1 MPKVIVGMSGGVDSS
16 VTAYLLKEKGYEVE
30 GLSFILF
37 ETRGRT
43 DLTACCSLQAIEG
56 ASKTASAIGIP
67 HSSIDVRNDFI
78 EKVIEPFVDSYTKGL
93 TPNPCILCNRHIKFP
108 YLLKEVDRRGAEF
121 IATGH
126 YARAVRSSELRVQSS
141 KFLDSSLVSARGGR
155 HSSLLKGIDPKKDQS
170 YFLYVLRRGEL
181 ERLLLPLGDYKKEDV
196 RKIANNLGLPAA
208 QRPESQEICFIE
220 DRNYF
225 KFIDNI
231 SQFTCGPGP
240 IIDMNG
246 KILGEH
252 KGIYHY
258 TVGQRKGL
266 GISSQ
271 EPLYVTKIDAVKNII
286 YVGSKESAMMKEIE
300 VDNLNWLIPIRPFSS
315 ASGGQATSP
324 FKATVKVR
332 SMMKPEPANIF
343 ISPDL
348 KTANII
354 FDKPQWAPAP
364 GQSAVFYDEDVV
376 IAGGV
381 IAKVEL
387 NEMLSA

>member
-16 VTAYLLKEKGYEVE
+16 VTAYLLKEQGYEVE

-43 DLTACCSLQAIEG
+43 DTATCCSLQAIED

-67 HSSIDVRNDFI
+67 HSSVDVRNDFI

-108 YLLKEVDRRGAEF
+108 YLLKEADKRGAEF

-126 YARAVRSSELRVQSS
+126 YARVRNALCVTRNELKDKNASRITHHG
-141 KFLDSSLVSARGGR
+141 LR
-155 HSSLLKGIDPKKDQS
+155 LLKGIDPKKDQS
-170 YFLYVLRRGEL
+170 YFLYVLRQEEL
-181 ERLLLPLGDYKKEDV
+181 KRILFPLGDYKKEDV
-196 RKIANNLGLPAA
+196 RKIACNLGLPSAR
-208 QRPESQEICFIE
+208 RPESQEICFTG

-225 KFIDNI
+225 KFIDNV

-258 TVGQRKGL
+258 TIGQRKGL
-266 GISSQ
+266 GISSK
-271 EPLYVTKIDAVKNII
+271 EPLYVTKIDAEKNIV
-286 YVGSKESAMMKEIE
+286 YVGSQEQAKIKEFE
-300 VDNLNWLIPIRPFSS
+300 VSDLNWLIPPPFNPPL
-315 ASGGQATSP
+315 AKGGDSWV
-324 FKATVKVR
+324 FRFTVKVR
-332 SMMKPEPANIF
+332 SMMKAESAAIHLSENA
-343 ISPDL
+343 DTV
-348 KTANII
+348 KVV
-354 FDKPQWAPAP
+354 FDEPQWAPAP
-364 GQSAVFYDEDVV
+364 GQSAVFYDNDVV
-376 IAGGV
+376 LGGG
-381 IAKVEL
+381 IIRG
-387 NEMLSA
+387 

>member
-1 MPKVIVGMSGGVDSS
+1 MSGGVDSS
-16 VTAYLLKEKGYEVE
+16 VTAYLLREQGYEVE
-30 GLSFILF
+30 GLSFVLF

-43 DLTACCSLQAIEG
+43 DATTCCSLQAIEG
-56 ASKTASAIGIP
+56 ASKTPSAIRIP

-78 EKVIEPFVDSYTKGL
+78 EKVIDPFVDSYTKGL

-108 YLLKEVDRRGAEF
+108 YLLKEADRRGAEF

-126 YARAVRSSELRVQSS
+126 YARVRNALCVTRNELKDKNALRITHHG
-141 KFLDSSLVSARGGR
+141 LR
-155 HSSLLKGIDPKKDQS
+155 LLKGIDPKKDQS
-170 YFLYVLRRGEL
+170 YFLYVLRREEL

-231 SQFTCGPGP
+231 SQFTCGPGTVM
-240 IIDMNG
+240 DMNG
-246 KILGEH
+246 KVLGEH

-286 YVGSKESAMMKEIE
+286 YVGSKESAMMREIE
-300 VDNLNWLIPIRPFSS
+300 VDDLNWLIPIRPFT
-315 ASGGQATSP
+315 TSP

-332 SMMKPEPANIF
+332 SMMKPEPAAIHLSENA
-343 ISPDL
+343 DTV
-348 KTANII
+348 KVI

-381 IAKVEL
+381 ITKSISE
-387 NEMLSA
+387 

>member
-30 GLSFILF
+30 GLSFVLF
-37 ETRGRT
+37 EARGRT
-43 DLTACCSLQAIEG
+43 DATTCCSLQAIED

-67 HSSIDVRNDFI
+67 HSSVDVRNEFI

-108 YLLKEVDRRGAEF
+108 YLLKEADKRGAEF

-126 YARAVRSSELRVQSS
+126 YAQIERKLTADSYQPTA
-141 KFLDSSLVSARGGR
+141 FLK
-155 HSSLLKGIDPKKDQS
+155 KGIDPKKDQS
-170 YFLYVLRRGEL
+170 YFLYVLRREEL

-196 RKIANNLGLPAA
+196 RKIANNLSLPAA
-208 QRPESQEICFIE
+208 QRPESQEICFIG

-240 IIDMNG
+240 VMNMNG

-258 TVGQRKGL
+258 TIGQRKGL
-266 GISSQ
+266 GISSK
-271 EPLYVTKIDAVKNII
+271 EPLYVTKIDAEKNIV
-286 YVGSKESAMMKEIE
+286 YVGSQEHAKIKEFE
-300 VDNLNWLIPIRPFSS
+300 VSDLNWLIPVHQFAS
-315 ASGGQATSP
+315 ASDRLRRLAEESGQATSP

-332 SMMKPEPANIF
+332 SMMKPEPATVHAAQ
-343 ISPDL
+343 DL
-348 KTANII
+348 KTARIV
-354 FDKPQWAPAP
+354 FDKSQWAPAP
-364 GQSAVFYDEDVV
+364 GQSAVFYDEDAV
-376 IAGGV
+376 IGGGV
-381 IAKVEL
+381 IEKVEL
-387 NEMLSA
+387 NETLSE

>member
-16 VTAYLLKEKGYEVE
+16 VTAYLLKEQGYEVE

-43 DLTACCSLQAIEG
+43 DTATCCSLQAIED

-67 HSSIDVRNDFI
+67 HSSVDVRNDFI

-108 YLLKEVDRRGAEF
+108 YLLKEADKRGAEF

-126 YARAVRSSELRVQSS
+126 YARVRNALCVTRNELKDKNASRITHHG
-141 KFLDSSLVSARGGR
+141 LR
-155 HSSLLKGIDPKKDQS
+155 LLKGIDPKKDQS
-170 YFLYVLRRGEL
+170 YFLYVLRQEEL
-181 ERLLLPLGDYKKEDV
+181 KRILFPLGDYKKEDV
-196 RKIANNLGLPAA
+196 RKIACNLGLPSAR
-208 QRPESQEICFIE
+208 RPESQEICFTG

-225 KFIDNI
+225 KFIDNV

-258 TVGQRKGL
+258 TIGQRKGL
-266 GISSQ
+266 GISSK
-271 EPLYVTKIDAVKNII
+271 EPLYVTKIDAEKNIV
-286 YVGSKESAMMKEIE
+286 YVGSQEQAKIKEFE
-300 VDNLNWLIPIRPFSS
+300 VSGLNWLTPIHPPEQIWR
-315 ASGGQATSP
+315 ASP
-324 FKATVKVR
+324 FTVKVR
-332 SMMKPEPANIF
+332 SMMKAESAAIHLSKNANMV
-343 ISPDL
+343 
-348 KTANII
+348 KVV
-354 FDKPQWAPAP
+354 FDEPQWAPAP
-364 GQSAVFYDEDVV
+364 GQSAVFYDNDVV
-376 IAGGV
+376 LGGG
-381 IAKVEL
+381 IIRG
-387 NEMLSA
+387 